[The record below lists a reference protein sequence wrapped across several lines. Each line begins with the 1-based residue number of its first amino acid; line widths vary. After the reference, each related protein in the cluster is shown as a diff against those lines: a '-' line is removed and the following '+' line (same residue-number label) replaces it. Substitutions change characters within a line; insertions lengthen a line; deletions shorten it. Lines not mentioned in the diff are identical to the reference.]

1 MGTRKRTVPPEQ
13 LILPTQGGFR
23 KLLTFRLARLIYDL
37 TVRFCNR
44 YISRFTRTRD
54 QMTQAARSGVQ
65 NIAEGSAVSGTSK
78 KSEMILVNV
87 ARGSLMELRLDYED
101 FLRQNGLTQWETDD
115 PRRRLLVQAR
125 CRTPNEVARWVRD
138 VGMIPPEDGPDGLHG
153 PDGQKSADSTD
164 RETSSS
170 KETSPKATPSI
181 RSIRSIQ
188 SIRAEASANAIL
200 VLLEVTITLLGNQL
214 EAQIRDFGEKGGF
227 GERLYRIR
235 REGKRR
241 KE

>member
-1 MGTRKRTVPPEQ
+1 MGNRTKKKKDRPEG

-44 YISRFTRTRD
+44 YVSRYSRTHD
-54 QMTQAARSGVQ
+54 QMVQAARSGVQ

-125 CRTPNEVARWVRD
+125 CKTPNEVARWVRD
-138 VGMIPPEDGPDGLHG
+138 VGMIPPKDG
-153 PDGQKSADSTD
+153 PDGQKSADRTYRD
-164 RETSSS
+164 TSSS
-170 KETSPKATPSI
+170 KETSPRATP
-181 RSIRSIQ
+181 SIRSIQ

-200 VLLEVTITLLGNQL
+200 VLIEVTIVLLGKQL
-214 EAQIRDFGEKGGF
+214 EAQMNDFRENGGF
-227 GERLYRIR
+227 GERLYRIQSER
-235 REGKRR
+235 KREKG
-241 KE
+241 